1 MFQTPELNLAEEVYD
16 LLFTDTDCSPI
27 YTPYI
32 WRKFR
37 RTESNRKVKC
47 PACNAGDSPYVEGQ
61 HECIYCEGLG
71 YIFDETLIKGY
82 LYKQG
87 VTRDFGNLWM
97 TTQAGTTDV
106 SRYLL
111 FTDKS
116 VAIGLE
122 DRILIPDLNN
132 EGKINVPL
140 RINEVCKCTYSRY
153 FKASQNKADFNVALL
168 GG

>member
-1 MFQTPELNLAEEVYD
+1 MFQTPELNLEEEVFD
-16 LLFTDTDCSPI
+16 LLFTDKDCSPI
-27 YTPYI
+27 FSPYI

-37 RTESNRKVKC
+37 RTEANRKVRC
-47 PACNAGDSPYVEGQ
+47 SSCNKEDNPYVEGQ
-61 HECIYCEGLG
+61 QECPYCLGLG
-71 YIFDETLIKGY
+71 YTFDEILFSGY

-97 TTQAGTTDV
+97 KTTVGTTDV

-111 FTDKS
+111 FTDSKVS
-116 VAIGLE
+116 IGLE
-122 DRILIPDLNN
+122 DRILISDLNN
-132 EGKINVPL
+132 AGKIAIPL
-140 RINEVCKCTYSRY
+140 KINESCKCTYSRN

>member
-27 YTPYI
+27 YSPYI
-32 WRKFR
+32 WKKFR
-37 RTESNRKVKC
+37 KDDDNRKVRCK
-47 PACNAGDSPYVEGQ
+47 ACNREDSPYVEGQ
-61 HECIYCEGLG
+61 QECPYCGGLG
-71 YIFDETLIKGY
+71 FSYDEILISGF

-87 VTRDFGNLWM
+87 VTRDFSNLWM
-97 TTQAGTTDV
+97 NTKAGSTDV

-116 VAIGLE
+116 IYIGLE
-122 DRILIPDLNN
+122 DRILIPDLNDH
-132 EGKINVPL
+132 GIINIPIN
-140 RINEVCKCTYSRY
+140 INEVCKCTYSRY

>member
-1 MFQTPELNLAEEVYD
+1 MFQNPELDLAKEVYD

-27 YTPYI
+27 QSPFI

-37 RTESNRKVKC
+37 RTTDNKKINCTSCNKV
-47 PACNAGDSPYVEGQ
+47 GSLYVEGQ
-61 HECIYCEGLG
+61 KTCPYCYGFG
-71 YIFDETLIKGY
+71 YIFDDKIFSGY

-97 TTQAGTTDV
+97 KTEAGTTDV

-111 FTDKS
+111 FTDKE

-122 DRILIPDLNN
+122 DRILIPDYDQHSRIAIPLN
-132 EGKINVPL
+132 
-140 RINEVCKCTYSRY
+140 INETCKCTYSRY

>member
-1 MFQTPELNLAEEVYD
+1 MNNIPDLNLAEEVYD
-16 LLFTDTDCSPI
+16 LLLTDKDCDPI
-27 YTPYI
+27 YSPFV

-37 RTESNRKVKC
+37 RTSNNRKARC
-47 PACNAGDSPYVEGQ
+47 SACNPENSVYVEGQ
-61 HECIYCEGLG
+61 HECPYCDGLG
-71 YIFDETLIKGY
+71 YIFDDTLIVGY

-87 VTRDFGNLWM
+87 ITRDFGNLWM
-97 TTQAGTTDV
+97 NSKVGTTDV

-116 VAIGLE
+116 LSIGLE
-122 DRILIPDLNN
+122 DRILIPDLDDD
-132 EGKINVPL
+132 GRIAVPL

>member
-1 MFQTPELNLAEEVYD
+1 MFQTPELSIAEEVYD

-27 YTPYI
+27 NSPYV

-37 RTESNRKVKC
+37 RTPDNRKVRC
-47 PACNAGDSPYVEGQ
+47 TSCNREDSPYVEGQ
-61 HECIYCEGLG
+61 QECPYCKGLG
-71 YIFDETLIKGY
+71 YIFDELLFSGY

-97 TTQAGTTDV
+97 KTMAGTTDV

-111 FTDKS
+111 FTDNK

-122 DRILIPDLNN
+122 DRILIPDLNID
-132 EGKINVPL
+132 GKIAIPL
-140 RINEVCKCTYSRY
+140 NINEVCKCTYSRY